1 MFMRV
6 ELGAWVLLLIA
17 IGIGYFV
24 CLKASKEGT
33 KLFKYGGYVIGI
45 IILAMSLIFTVSGLV
60 SRIRQRRRAMPRRR
74 TTRPVTRPT
83 ARPEIPRLPRRTVGV
98 TEPEKAAE

>member
-1 MFMRV
+1 MFMRA
-6 ELGAWVLLLIA
+6 EFGSWVLLLIA

-45 IILAMSLIFTVSGLV
+45 IILATSLIFAFGGLV
-60 SRIRQRRRAMPRRR
+60 SRIRQRRRVMPRRR

-83 ARPEIPRLPRRTVGV
+83 ARPEIPRLPRRAVGV
-98 TEPEKAAE
+98 TEPKAAE